1 MSENSLL
8 PWIIYFSLAI
18 LVQSLKCKP
27 GDYEIDNECC
37 PMCLSGSVVKNHC
50 TSHISTECVPCVPP
64 TYMDHPNGETKCL
77 KCKICD
83 AGAGLIIQKPCTYT
97 SNTVCECQ
105 FGYFC
110 PEDSGKECD
119 LCQEHTKC
127 KPGKIIKKIVKNRR
141 APRYLCPID
150 DNSSS
155 SGGESDP
162 LPRVFMDREGN
173 DIPVIRRQ
181 QRRARPII
189 ENESNE
195 EEELQN
201 PNLEDDA
208 EIQVE
213 NYRQDG
219 EANNEEREEVVQDS
233 EIEQVLVQEDDFEDM
248 MQEEEVDRQVHDENS
263 SNDSSD
269 TINYDWVP
277 EDQNILIN
285 KKQLLEILKKAE
297 KGLKENYSSLH
308 DMRLKIEKM

>member
-127 KPGKIIKKIVKNRR
+127 KPGKIIKKIGDSGYPCRTWLLTPVPMPHTRGEIKFNESHRSTR
-141 APRYLCPID
+141 SAIERTFGVLKMRFRVLD
-150 DNSSS
+150 R
-155 SGGESDP
+155 SGGALQYSPEKC
-162 LPRVFMDREGN
+162 N
-173 DIPVIRRQ
+173 DIILVACMLHNIAISQGNLEEECPNDPTDDTYIPQEIIGRHTT
-181 QRRARPII
+181 RAGVQNRLEII
-189 ENESNE
+189 ERYFS
-195 EEELQN
+195 
-201 PNLEDDA
+201 
-208 EIQVE
+208 
-213 NYRQDG
+213 
-219 EANNEEREEVVQDS
+219 
-233 EIEQVLVQEDDFEDM
+233 
-248 MQEEEVDRQVHDENS
+248 
-263 SNDSSD
+263 
-269 TINYDWVP
+269 
-277 EDQNILIN
+277 
-285 KKQLLEILKKAE
+285 
-297 KGLKENYSSLH
+297 
-308 DMRLKIEKM
+308 